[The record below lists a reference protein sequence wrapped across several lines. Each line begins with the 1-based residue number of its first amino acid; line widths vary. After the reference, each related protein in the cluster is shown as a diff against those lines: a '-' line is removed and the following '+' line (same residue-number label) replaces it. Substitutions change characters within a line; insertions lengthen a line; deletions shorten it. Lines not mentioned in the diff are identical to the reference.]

1 MKSIQAIPLGAVVEI
16 KTGFTLRKRPSEPS
30 HGEVRLLG
38 ASDVQPPGR
47 IVDDAP
53 LYVKLE
59 NSLEKYAIEPGDVLF
74 KSRGSRFDAA
84 CVERLAMPTFYAGPL
99 LKLAYS
105 KATFDGRYLA
115 WFLNSAHT
123 QRQLEAVARGSTI
136 PTVGANALRKIEI
149 DVPPLEVQREIVALD
164 QLRLKETELMT
175 RLMERRKQ
183 HLDSVLAQAARK
195 SPGPVGAGPGRR
207 RSDARTP
214 ELVSMT
220 TPHIAKGKE

>member
-1 MKSIQAIPLGAVVEI
+1 M
-16 KTGFTLRKRPSEPS
+16 
-30 HGEVRLLG
+30 LG
-38 ASDVQPPGR
+38 ASDIQPPGQ
-47 IVDDAP
+47 IVDNAP
-53 LYVKLE
+53 LLVSFEKSLAKYEVKT
-59 NSLEKYAIEPGDVLF
+59 GDVLF

-84 CVERLAMPTFYAGPL
+84 HVEALSLPTFYMGPL
-99 LKLAYS
+99 FKLECDES
-105 KATFDGRYLA
+105 VLEPRYLA

-123 QRQLEAVARGSTI
+123 QRQLEAVALGSTI

-149 DVPPLEVQREIVALD
+149 DVPPLEVQRGIVALD
-164 QLRLKETELMT
+164 QLRLKETELMR
-175 RLMERRKQ
+175 RLTERRKQ
-183 HLDSVLAQAARK
+183 HLDSVLAHAARK